1 MAAWYYELREPLYST
16 CIYMTMH
23 VYHWF
28 SSVLTIMYARAGPVD
43 ASKTVFVNQT
53 AVIVVTKGVYSGMGM
68 IPKDCFGNVAI
79 IDDHL
84 LSIEIH
90 KVREGGGTVQCS
102 LENWTISF

>member
-1 MAAWYYELREPLYST
+1 ML
-16 CIYMTMH
+16 C
-23 VYHWF
+23 V
-28 SSVLTIMYARAGPVD
+28 GPVD

-79 IDDHL
+79 INEDL

-90 KVREGGGTVQCS
+90 KVRKTQIMFIWLNCS
-102 LENWTISF
+102 CRLFFFL